1 MGLSDM
7 RKTELPSGVEVPV
20 LGQGTWHFGQGRRP
34 PEDEMAA
41 LRLGIDLGM
50 NLIDT
55 AEMYG
60 NGRSEELI
68 GRAIAGRRQD
78 VFLVSKV
85 LPSHATRQGTR
96 AACHASLGRLK
107 TDCLDLYLLH
117 WRGTVP
123 LSETV
128 GRSPICRRRGRSATG
143 ASATSPSRTSMS
155 SSSFLT
161 ADPSRTDQLL
171 YNLRHRGIE
180 LDLLPWC
187 RQFKVPV
194 MAYTPIEQGR
204 MLGHPALAK
213 VAERHGATPAQVALA
228 WIVSQDGLIAIP
240 EAGSSNHVQE
250 NRGAL
255 EDSPHGTG
263 SLGVEPR
270 LPRSDGVDTAR
281 DGLSSQSRTPNPR

>member
-1 MGLSDM
+1 MGLADM

-96 AACHASLGRLK
+96 AACHASLSRLK
-107 TDCLDLYLLH
+107 TDWLDLYLLH

-128 GRSPICRRRGRSATG
+128 EAFTDLQEAGAIRNWGVSNLALADLDELVQLPNGRSLA
-143 ASATSPSRTSMS
+143 
-155 SSSFLT
+155 
-161 ADPSRTDQLL
+161 TDQLL

-180 LDLLPWC
+180 LDVLPWC

-204 MLGHPALAK
+204 MLGHPALAENCGTTRGNSRSGRTRMDRQPGR
-213 VAERHGATPAQVALA
+213 ADRHP
-228 WIVSQDGLIAIP
+228 
-240 EAGSSNHVQE
+240 
-250 NRGAL
+250 
-255 EDSPHGTG
+255 
-263 SLGVEPR
+263 
-270 LPRSDGVDTAR
+270 
-281 DGLSSQSRTPNPR
+281 

>member
-1 MGLSDM
+1 MGLAGM
-7 RKTELPSGVEVPV
+7 RRIELPSGDQVPV

-41 LRLGIDLGM
+41 LRLGLDLGM

-107 TDCLDLYLLH
+107 TDRLDLYLLH

-123 LSETV
+123 LSETLEAFTDLQEAGAIRNWGV
-128 GRSPICRRRGRSATG
+128 SNLAIADLDELVRLPNGRSLA
-143 ASATSPSRTSMS
+143 
-155 SSSFLT
+155 
-161 ADPSRTDQLL
+161 TDQLL

-180 LDLLPWC
+180 LDVLPWC

-213 VAERHGATPAQVALA
+213 IAERHGATPAQVALA
-228 WIVSQDGLIAIP
+228 WIVGQDGVIAIP
-240 EAGSSNHVQE
+240 EAGSSDHVQE

-255 EDSPHGTG
+255 EVHLTEQDYSELNQVFPVPTVSIPLEMG
-263 SLGVEPR
+263 
-270 LPRSDGVDTAR
+270 
-281 DGLSSQSRTPNPR
+281 

>member
-7 RKTELPSGVEVPV
+7 RKAELPSGVEVPV

-34 PEDEMAA
+34 PKDEMAA

-128 GRSPICRRRGRSATG
+128 AAFTDLQEAGAIRNWGVSNLALADLDELVQLPNGRSLA
-143 ASATSPSRTSMS
+143 
-155 SSSFLT
+155 
-161 ADPSRTDQLL
+161 TDQLL

-255 EDSPHGTG
+255 EIHLTEQDHSELNHAFPVPTG
-263 SLGVEPR
+263 SIPLEMG
-270 LPRSDGVDTAR
+270 
-281 DGLSSQSRTPNPR
+281 

>member
-1 MGLSDM
+1 MGLADM

-68 GRAIAGRRQD
+68 GRTIAGRRQD

-107 TDCLDLYLLH
+107 TEWLDLYLLH

-128 GRSPICRRRGRSATG
+128 EAFTDLQEAGAIRNWGVSNLALGDLDELVQLPNGRSLA
-143 ASATSPSRTSMS
+143 
-155 SSSFLT
+155 
-161 ADPSRTDQLL
+161 TDQLL

-180 LDLLPWC
+180 LDVLPWC

-204 MLGHPALAK
+204 MLGHLALAK

-228 WIVSQDGLIAIP
+228 WIVSRDGLIAIP
-240 EAGSSNHVQE
+240 EAGSSSHVQE

-255 EDSPHGTG
+255 EIHLTERDHSELNHAFPAPTG
-263 SLGVEPR
+263 SIPLEMG
-270 LPRSDGVDTAR
+270 
-281 DGLSSQSRTPNPR
+281 